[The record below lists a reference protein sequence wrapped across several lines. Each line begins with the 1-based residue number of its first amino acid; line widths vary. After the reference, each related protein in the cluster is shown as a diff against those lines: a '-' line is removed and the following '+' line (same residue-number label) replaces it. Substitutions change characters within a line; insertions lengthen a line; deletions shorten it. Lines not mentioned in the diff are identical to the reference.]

1 MSSFL
6 TLFSQ
11 VSRESKE
18 AFQRKLRPYGLHAGQ
33 HFLLE
38 LLWNAQEG
46 LTIGE
51 IAARLGVEDPSV
63 TRTVQRM
70 ARQGL
75 VEKYPHPTDARQV
88 IVKLTKKGL
97 DLQRIIPAR
106 QVIVKLTKKGLDL
119 QRIIPQLLAESEEQL
134 LAHIS
139 DVERALLT
147 RVLAQ
152 MLHNL
157 EQEPS

>member
-1 MSSFL
+1 MSAFL
-6 TLFSQ
+6 TVFSR

-18 AFQRKLRPYGLHAGQ
+18 AFQRQLRPYGLHAGQ

-38 LLWNAQEG
+38 LLWNAQEE

-51 IAARLGVEDPSV
+51 IAALLGVEDPSV

-75 VEKYPHPTDARQV
+75 IEKYPHPTDARQV
-88 IVKLTKKGL
+88 IVRLTKKGW
-97 DLQRIIPAR
+97 DLQ
-106 QVIVKLTKKGLDL
+106 G
-119 QRIIPQLLAESEEQL
+119 IIPQLLAEGEERL
-134 LAHIS
+134 LANVS
-139 DVERALLT
+139 DVERALLM
-147 RVLAQ
+147 RVFTQ

>member
-38 LLWNAQEG
+38 LLWDAQEG

-88 IVKLTKKGL
+88 IVKLTKKGW
-97 DLQRIIPAR
+97 
-106 QVIVKLTKKGLDL
+106 DL

-139 DVERALLT
+139 DVERAFLIRL
-147 RVLAQ
+147 LAQ

-157 EQEPS
+157 EQEHS